1 MNEVVY
7 LFNNSGSIDTIIRKG
22 ASPSR
27 SSLHTE
33 IGWVMK

>member
-27 SSLHTE
+27 HSLNAD
-33 IGWVMK
+33 ICWVAA